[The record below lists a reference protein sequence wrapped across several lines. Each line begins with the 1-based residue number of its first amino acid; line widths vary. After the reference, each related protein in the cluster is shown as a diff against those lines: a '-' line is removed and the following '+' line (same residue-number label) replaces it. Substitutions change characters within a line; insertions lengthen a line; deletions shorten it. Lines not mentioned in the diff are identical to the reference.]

1 MIRPSR
7 FGIKFAP
14 SPKITL
20 EYRKNDNELQYASVD
35 LNECNWNED
44 DESDIL
50 NFVLEK
56 RTEFSDPRVS
66 HSQLKRLIL
75 KIRDEMIKSL
85 RKPMK
90 ENNIDRKSDDDL
102 ISTEDVSEISEIEK
116 LEDAETKEDVE
127 MKEEK
132 EEEQDNIVQSPENA
146 EDKKDT
152 SKDDKETTEPP
163 MLPEPASTTALAE
176 EKEEEK
182 EEDEEKEET
191 LKASYEEDDFD
202 EESFEDDDASIPEE
216 VADEID
222 SASEIESAE
231 SFDMDTQN
239 GDEEEEEDNWFKST

>member
-50 NFVLEK
+50 NFVVEK
-56 RTEFSDPRVS
+56 RSEFSDPRVS

-102 ISTEDVSEISEIEK
+102 NSTEDVSEISEIEK
-116 LEDAETKEDVE
+116 LEDAETKEEGEGSHSDAVGRRQRRI
-127 MKEEK
+127 KSA
-132 EEEQDNIVQSPENA
+132 SPP
-146 EDKKDT
+146 
-152 SKDDKETTEPP
+152 S
-163 MLPEPASTTALAE
+163 
-176 EKEEEK
+176 
-182 EEDEEKEET
+182 
-191 LKASYEEDDFD
+191 
-202 EESFEDDDASIPEE
+202 
-216 VADEID
+216 VADVLKRHREGAGTAMD
-222 SASEIESAE
+222 GASELATP
-231 SFDMDTQN
+231 DVPP
-239 GDEEEEEDNWFKST
+239 GACA